1 MTLSINI
8 LIERVYLALDS
19 SRMADGQQEHQY

>member
-1 MTLSINI
+1 MTLPINV
-8 LIERVYLALDS
+8 LIERVYFALDS